1 MAPHSDRDHI
11 GYLKETKEDEL
22 VTALKWC
29 DEHLPVSCT
38 QLILWLAPG
47 VSNEGGSSPLL
58 VLLPPFLGPGF
69 RLGGITW
76 CARFECG
83 SCAQFAVDE
92 KDLMIEWLHALK
104 VCGAALSTKKLDGA
118 PTTELLYEKATKPG
132 RKTVDIVAS

>member
-1 MAPHSDRDHI
+1 MFGEDRMKPHSDRDHI

-58 VLLPPFLGPGF
+58 ALAPAVSWPRVPAWGSLESH
-69 RLGGITW
+69 RRGG
-76 CARFECG
+76 EN
-83 SCAQFAVDE
+83 AQ
-92 KDLMIEWLHALK
+92 KNGGK
-104 VCGAALSTKKLDGA
+104 RGKN
-118 PTTELLYEKATKPG
+118 G
-132 RKTVDIVAS
+132 RDTA